1 MSTSYGIIK
10 FLMLTGLPMA
20 AASILATLLIESRPM
35 DLNELSHLT
44 GYAKSH
50 LSAMARLLEE
60 RKLIERIRLRGKKVL
75 FRAKKEAIVSIL
87 RNHIDELR
95 KALHSASSEL
105 EIHMESISRLEHG
118 LSELLRKLE
127 GEDNAS
133 DRE

>member
-1 MSTSYGIIK
+1 MSTGYGMIK
-10 FLMLTGLPMA
+10 FLTLTGLPIA
-20 AASILATLLIESRPM
+20 AASILAVLLAESRPM

-50 LSAMARLLEE
+50 LSAMTRLLEE

-95 KALHSASSEL
+95 EALHSASTEL
-105 EIHMESISRLEHG
+105 EIYMESISQLEHR
-118 LSELLRKLE
+118 LSELLKKLE
-127 GEDNAS
+127 GEDNAL
-133 DRE
+133 DGG